1 MDDPPSTQSQL
12 FTYRRIF
19 WFWIPLAAM
28 WLMMAV
34 EQPLIAGFIARM
46 KEPELNLAAYGVV
59 YSIALIIESP
69 IIMLLT
75 AGTALSRG
83 GLSYRRLLRFS
94 HLLIVGLTALH
105 LLVGL
110 TPLFDVVLR
119 RIIGAPEE
127 IARVS
132 RGAFLLMTPWTAA
145 VGYRR
150 LWQGVLIRFGKTGVV
165 PLTIALR
172 LVVNAAVMAVGFS
185 VHSFSGAYVAA
196 AALSCGVISAAVAAY
211 HFAGPVVKEHLQE
224 RGGEQNPLSWRE
236 LIGFYVP
243 LGMTSLILLSARP
256 ILTAALTRLP
266 NAMYSLAVWPVLLSV
281 LFMGTSIAMSYQEAA
296 IALLSDRRSMRMLR
310 RFSLVLAASL
320 SAVFLVFAA
329 TPLSRIWFERVAG
342 LSAELVGLVRAP
354 IAILGLLPGIGA
366 LISWQRGI
374 LVAARRT
381 PVITRSV
388 LLNLIVLVLVLV
400 VLGSA
405 LPASGLVIVAVSY
418 VLSVFVEWLYL
429 RLSGRKVR
437 RLLLTRYG
445 DN

>member
-1 MDDPPSTQSQL
+1 
-12 FTYRRIF
+12 
-19 WFWIPLAAM
+19 M